1 MKMKRL
7 QLKAS
12 LKRHILLLTL
22 LPSLLIS
29 ALLTS
34 YFIITR
40 QIDAED
46 ELLRQVTTTIKY
58 LSKSSELALFVGNTD
73 ELFRLTWTVE
83 SDKKIKTIIFFN
95 HEKKQI
101 LSSGDPFKN
110 PSVFM
115 KNGYFR
121 KDLGG
126 KWLFQMPVSYSQV
139 EVADYPLSEG
149 ASEPVKTLGWIQIIA
164 DKNNL
169 LKKQRSILIKGA
181 SIGVVVF
188 LLLAF
193 AAQQFSRSITRPLD
207 EITHTIAKFEAGDL
221 SARVNV
227 VAQGELDTLV
237 KGINRLAEKVEL
249 SSESLQKRVD
259 LAVIKLT
266 HTLEELEDKN
276 NKLKQTGIELTQ
288 ANKAKDDFLASM
300 SHELR
305 TPLTA
310 ILGYSRLLKKTNL
323 SEKQLGHTKVIQQAS
338 TMLLSLIDN
347 ILDFSKL
354 KSHSIVLEYLPFSLE
369 SLLEDVLDLH
379 LPEAQSKGIKLI
391 VKVDLDVPLDL
402 IGDELRIKQ
411 IINNLVHNA
420 IKFTRHGSVL
430 VKVSLLGMSTEQEQH
445 QGSENYH
452 IKKDKFGLFF
462 EVRDTGIGMNI
473 PDSEYLF
480 EPFSQADSSISRR
493 FGGSGLGLMICK
505 NLVDLFDGEIKIN
518 SEKGKGTKVTF
529 SILKIEKQG
538 KMVKTVSLGNYDGVQ
553 DLNLL
558 SGLTILI
565 AEDNLFVKELLET
578 ILKSEGINVISVDNG
593 EKALQKCNDHN
604 VDLVMLDY
612 NMPDLNG
619 YETCK
624 QIREIYPVEKLPVF
638 LITADILNV
647 RKLDLIAVGIN
658 EIIYKPVNEQKLL
671 QSIIRYTLRDGRN
684 SRDRPVVK
692 NKVMDFLPKE
702 LVVKELKRL
711 YNELKQAVEKDNID
725 ENFDGNIDE
734 IKKYAHQICGVA
746 GPSTMYSEIEALARK
761 IEVNLEKENY
771 SKIKRLLTVLE
782 AQMQKVQKN
791 VKKGGDGYE

>member
-1 MKMKRL
+1 M
-7 QLKAS
+7 
-12 LKRHILLLTL
+12 
-22 LPSLLIS
+22 
-29 ALLTS
+29 
-34 YFIITR
+34 
-40 QIDAED
+40 
-46 ELLRQVTTTIKY
+46 
-58 LSKSSELALFVGNTD
+58 
-73 ELFRLTWTVE
+73 
-83 SDKKIKTIIFFN
+83 
-95 HEKKQI
+95 
-101 LSSGDPFKN
+101 
-110 PSVFM
+110 
-115 KNGYFR
+115 
-121 KDLGG
+121 
-126 KWLFQMPVSYSQV
+126 
-139 EVADYPLSEG
+139 
-149 ASEPVKTLGWIQIIA
+149 
-164 DKNNL
+164 

-193 AAQQFSRSITRPLD
+193 AAQQFSRIITRPLD
-207 EITHTIAKFEAGDL
+207 EITHTIAKFEAGNL
-221 SARVNV
+221 PARVNV
-227 VAQGELDTLV
+227 VAKGELDTLV

-338 TMLLSLIDN
+338 AMLLSLIDN

-354 KSHSIVLEYLPFSLE
+354 KSHSIVLESLPFSLE

-391 VKVDLDVPLDL
+391 VKVDLDVPFDL

-430 VKVSLLGMSTEQEQH
+430 VKVSLLGMSTDQEQ
-445 QGSENYH
+445 QGSENH
-452 IKKDKFGLFF
+452 HKKTDKFGLFF

-518 SEKGKGTKVTF
+518 SEKGKGTQVTF
-529 SILKIEKQG
+529 SILKIEKQEER
-538 KMVKTVSLGNYDGVQ
+538 VKTVSLANYDSVQ
-553 DLNLL
+553 DINLL

-578 ILKSEGINVISVDNG
+578 ILKSEGINVIGVDNG

-612 NMPDLNG
+612 NMTGLNG

-624 QIREIYPVEKLPVF
+624 QIREVYPVEKLPVF

-671 QSIIRYTLRDGRN
+671 QSIIRYTSRDGRN

-711 YNELKQAVEKDNID
+711 YKELKQAVEKDNID

-734 IKKYAHQICGVA
+734 IKKYAHQIRGVA

-771 SKIKRLLTVLE
+771 SKIKQLLMALE
-782 AQMQKVQKN
+782 IQMQKN
-791 VKKGGDGYE
+791 TKKRGDGYE

>member
-1 MKMKRL
+1 MKMKRP

-12 LKRHILLLTL
+12 LKRYILLLTL
-22 LPSLLIS
+22 LPSLLI
-29 ALLTS
+29 AVLLTS

-46 ELLRQVTTTIKY
+46 ELLRQVTSTIKY
-58 LSKSSELALFVGNTD
+58 LSKSSELALFAGNTD

-115 KNGYFR
+115 KKGYFK

-193 AAQQFSRSITRPLD
+193 AAQQFSRIITRPLD

-227 VAQGELDTLV
+227 VAKGELDTLV

-338 TMLLSLIDN
+338 AMLLSLIDN

-354 KSHSIVLEYLPFSLE
+354 KSHSIALESLPFSLE

-391 VKVDLDVPLDL
+391 VKVDLDVPFDL
-402 IGDELRIKQ
+402 VGDELRIKQ

-430 VKVSLLGMSTEQEQH
+430 VKVSLLGMSTDQEQ
-445 QGSENYH
+445 QGSENHH
-452 IKKDKFGLFF
+452 IKTDKFGLFF

-518 SEKGKGTKVTF
+518 SEKGKGTQVTF
-529 SILKIEKQG
+529 SILKIEKQ
-538 KMVKTVSLGNYDGVQ
+538 KEMVKTVSLANYDGVQ
-553 DLNLL
+553 DINLL

-578 ILKSEGINVISVDNG
+578 ILKSEGINVIGVDNG

-612 NMPDLNG
+612 NMPGLNG

-624 QIREIYPVEKLPVF
+624 QIREVYPVEKLPVF

-671 QSIIRYTLRDGRN
+671 QSIIRYTSRDGRN

-711 YNELKQAVEKDNID
+711 YNELKQAVEKDNFD
-725 ENFDGNIDE
+725 ENIDE

-771 SKIKRLLTVLE
+771 SKIKQLLMALE
-782 AQMQKVQKN
+782 VQMQKN